1 MKERK
6 IFRTCAY
13 CRVSSNTDIQDGSFE
28 TQCEYYEKLIKN
40 NPEMEF
46 VDIYGDHGKSGREMK
61 NRPELN
67 RMVKDCEDG
76 KIDVVLTKSISR
88 FARNM
93 QECVATVRH
102 LKDLGVAVR
111 FEKESIDTL
120 TMNGELI
127 LGILAA
133 IAQEES
139 KAISQNLCWS
149 RKKHLER
156 GEPWEKARYGYIS
169 VGKEHRWE
177 VLEYQARIVQKAFY
191 MAGMCHTYK
200 EIADEMTRMEKETG
214 KGRVWHKASV
224 VNLLRSEVYIGNYL
238 SNKQC
243 SIIDRHG
250 NTKRCRN
257 KGYVDQILIEEHHP
271 PLVSKNLYDIVQE
284 LLNNSSLG
292 ERRVKFSYT
301 ELKIMKKAKVIAAKE
316 AELKGAMNEK

>member
-1 MKERK
+1 MKEK
-6 IFRTCAY
+6 KKLRTCAY
-13 CRVSSNTDIQDGSFE
+13 CRVSSNMDIQDGSFE
-28 TQCEYYEKLIKN
+28 TQCEYYKKLISN
-40 NPEMEF
+40 NPDMEF
-46 VDIYGDHGKSGREMK
+46 VGIYGDHGKSGREMK
-61 NRPELN
+61 NRAELN

-76 KIDVVLTKSISR
+76 KIDIVLTKSISR

-93 QECVATVRH
+93 QECVDTIRR

-133 IAQEES
+133 FAQEES

-156 GEPWEKARYGYIS
+156 GEPWDRARYGYIS

-177 VLEYQARIVQKAFY
+177 ILDYEGKIVQKAFY
-191 MAGMCHTYK
+191 MAGMCHTYQ

-214 KGRVWHKASV
+214 KGRIWHKASV

-250 NTKRCRN
+250 NIKRCRN

-271 PLVSKNLYDIVQE
+271 PLVSKELYDIVQQ
-284 LLNNSSLG
+284 LLDNVTLG
-292 ERRVKFSYT
+292 GHRVNYSA
-301 ELKIMKKAKVIAAKE
+301 EEHDIMMHAKAIARKE
-316 AELKGAMNEK
+316 AGL